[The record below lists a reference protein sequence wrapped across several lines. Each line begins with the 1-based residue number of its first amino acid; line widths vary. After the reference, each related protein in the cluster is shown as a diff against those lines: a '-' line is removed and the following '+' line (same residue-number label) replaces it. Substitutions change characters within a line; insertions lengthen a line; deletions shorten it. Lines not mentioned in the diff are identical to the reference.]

1 MGNAF
6 YQTRSDGQTIDA
18 GYEVP
23 AVCEAKQGCTE
34 TIDRGLGCLCGTTPG
49 EPEDGCGHYFCG
61 NHLFGANQC
70 EDCVV
75 ILQLPEELRELA
87 YDAIRTVGKAGVEAV
102 ALRTLSLVMHQVQRM
117 VAHLD
122 QPTPEDSKR
131 PQAWLDG
138 FSDGCAAVVVALGG
152 EE

>member
-1 MGNAF
+1 MGYAF
-6 YQTRSDGQTIDA
+6 YQVTRSDGQMIDA
-18 GYEVP
+18 GYGVR

-34 TIDRGLGCLCGTTPG
+34 VIDRGLGYLCGTTPG
-49 EPEDGCGHYFCG
+49 EPENGCGGYFCG
-61 NHLFGANQC
+61 NHLFGQQC

-75 ILQLPEELRELA
+75 ICQLPEELRDLA
-87 YDAIRTVGKAGVEAV
+87 YDAVRTVGKAGVEAV

-117 VAHLD
+117 AAHLD
-122 QPTPEDSKR
+122 QQSPEDSDR